1 MYHYKSTHYSESAK
15 YQEREDISL
24 SIPTMVWNV
33 GKFQRYIAEISV
45 IRDSQHDIS
54 QRKSVSWFF
63 LDISALSL
71 IFWEIYQIFS
81 KSTRVND
88 RACNAYIRVSWF
100 FRKSTRV
107 NVSWFFKKSTRVNDR
122 ACNACVKGFAPTTPI
137 QIFLPPKACTQE
149 DSNPSK
155 RLGLEAIYHWAKCM
169 FVNIH
174 AQ

>member
-71 IFWEIYQIFS
+71 IFWEIHQIFS
-81 KSTRVND
+81 KSTKVND
-88 RACNAYIRVSWF
+88 RTCNAYIR
-100 FRKSTRV
+100 
-107 NVSWFFKKSTRVNDR
+107 VSWFFKKSTRVNDR

-137 QIFLPPKACTQE
+137 QIFLTPKACAQE

-155 RLGLEAIYHWAKCM
+155 RLGLDLSTTGPSVCLLIYMHNKY
-169 FVNIH
+169 FKVHYKKNK
-174 AQ
+174 